1 MSPSFN
7 RYAYV
12 YSHYPFA
19 YQGYLGKRSADAE
32 PEIVTDSGLS
42 HYNYV
47 RYRPYGNHYR
57 VIGKRCA
64 HTKPEIPLD
73 TVVKDN
79 ASPMYTAAAAGYA
92 YRPYGKHSADAEP
105 QTDADAG
112 TPRYYYA

>member
-1 MSPSFN
+1 M
-7 RYAYV
+7 
-12 YSHYPFA
+12 SHYNNVRYTP
-19 YQGYLGKRSADAE
+19 YGYHYRLIGKRSA
-32 PEIVTDSGLS
+32 
-42 HYNYV
+42 N
-47 RYRPYGNHYR
+47 
-57 VIGKRCA
+57 
-64 HTKPEIPLD
+64 TKPEIPLD